1 MKNSWICLTG
11 ANLEGLDAF
20 AVDVEINLKRGLP
33 RFTITGLAAQS
44 IRESSERVRISL
56 ENSGYSCLLQNILV
70 NLAPAGRK
78 KEGTLLDLSIA

>member
-33 RFTITGLAAQS
+33 RFAITGLAAQS
-44 IRESSERVRISL
+44 IRESSERVRIAL
-56 ENSGYSCLLQNILV
+56 ENSGYSCPLQNIL
-70 NLAPAGRK
+70 
-78 KEGTLLDLSIA
+78 T